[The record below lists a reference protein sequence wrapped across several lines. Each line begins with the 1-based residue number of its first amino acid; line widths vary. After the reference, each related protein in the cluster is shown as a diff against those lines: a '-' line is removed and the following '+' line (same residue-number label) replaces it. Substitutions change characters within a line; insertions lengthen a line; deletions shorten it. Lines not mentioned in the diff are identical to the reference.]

1 MRFPY
6 AYVKWNLNIHHFLRS
21 VCVSVGQTI
30 NCAKTAEPFEMLFG
44 GRLLWA
50 QAAMCQITVTVN
62 FPCAAPSGL
71 FQITST
77 TCISYVLTFLVSQ

>member
-1 MRFPY
+1 MHGIHV
-6 AYVKWNLNIHHFLRS
+6 AYCYRRS
-21 VCVSVGQTI
+21 GGGLSSCICLMVT
-30 NCAKTAEPFEMLFG
+30 KTAEPFEMLFG